1 MSYFKFGQNDIFYNT
16 IEANP
21 EYNYYIHSGTIYLDY
36 LQDISGAYSDN
47 ITGVP
52 KGFVSLYEYN
62 INRASN
68 QRIYPFITKGGVRS
82 TLRSVTDQEWNTS
95 HGYGGEEI
103 RGNYNLSASI
113 TRFAI
118 TSPTR
123 PKITALTNVLNHH
136 AVYSPHYQYSS
147 SFGDKSLQDISLINI
162 PAILYG
168 SSIKK
173 GSMSLKF
180 YVSGTVVG
188 ELQDTRHNG
197 ELVQVAPYG
206 STGSGSV
213 AGVVLYDEGLILL
226 TGSWDLDSNSITYDG
241 SSDVAK
247 WKYFGMGAN
256 DGATVDNTNLSS
268 SFSIDYKGVNRI
280 QTLNMFCHA
289 KNGELNF
296 SNNPTYLSGGP
307 TYNSGSRVF
316 KINQRNIKNIVSSS
330 YTDITPEFK
339 KTTYISKIALYD
351 KDKNLIGIAKVATPV
366 RKTEDKQY
374 TFKLKLDI

>member
-1 MSYFKFGQNDIFYNT
+1 MSYFKFGQNDIFHNT

-36 LQDISGAYSDN
+36 LQEISGAYSDN

-62 INRASN
+62 INRVSS
-68 QRIYPFITKGGVRS
+68 QRIYPFITKGGIRS
-82 TLRSVTDQEWNTS
+82 TLKSVTDQEWNTTY
-95 HGYGGEEI
+95 GYGGEQI

-118 TSPTR
+118 TSNTR
-123 PKITALTNVLNHH
+123 PKITALKNVLDHY
-136 AVYSPHYQYSS
+136 AIKSPHYQYSS

-162 PAILYG
+162 PSILYG
-168 SSIKK
+168 SSIEK

-213 AGVVLYDEGLILL
+213 GGVVLYNEGLILL
-226 TGSWDLDSNSITYDG
+226 TGSWELDDVSRTYDG
-241 SSDVAK
+241 SSDKAK

-256 DGATVDNTNLSS
+256 DGATIDNTNLSS
-268 SFSIDYKGVNRI
+268 SFSIDYKGVNKI
-280 QTLNMFCHA
+280 QTINMFCHA

-296 SNNPTYLSGGP
+296 SNNPTYLSGTP
-307 TYNSGSRVF
+307 TYTSGSKIF
-316 KINQRNIKNIVSSS
+316 KINQRDIKNTVSSS
-330 YTDITPEFK
+330 YHDITPDFK
-339 KTTYISKIALYD
+339 KTTYISKIAIYD
-351 KDKNLIGIAKVATPV
+351 ENKNLIGIAKVATPV
-366 RKTEDKQY
+366 RKTEEKQF

>member
-1 MSYFKFGQNDIFYNT
+1 MSYFKFGQNDIFHNT

-82 TLRSVTDQEWNTS
+82 TLRTVTDQEWNTS
-95 HGYGGEEI
+95 YGYGGEEI

-118 TSPTR
+118 TSSTR
-123 PKITALTNVLNHH
+123 PKITALTNVLNHY
-136 AVYSPHYQYSS
+136 AVHSPHYQYSS
-147 SFGDKSLQDISLINI
+147 SLGDKSSQDISLINI

-168 SSIKK
+168 SSIKR

-213 AGVVLYDEGLILL
+213 AGVVLYNEGLVLL

-330 YTDITPEFK
+330 YTDTTPEFK